1 MLFVYSVL
9 EDDFVITCRIYIL
22 FQYIT
27 DSYQCAIPNRI
38 SAELNLTHIHID
50 LTYGS
55 AISRY

>member
-38 SAELNLTHIHID
+38 SADWNLTQ
-50 LTYGS
+50 
-55 AISRY
+55 

>member
-38 SAELNLTHIHID
+38 SADWNLTQIHID